1 MPAARYARPVAP
13 VPAAWPGG
21 AAAEGA
27 ARSPKAPA
35 ALDLPWR
42 EFVGDERLKRVIE
55 QALANNRDLRIAALA
70 AERARALYGIRRAD
84 LFPAADLSA
93 AGSRERLSADLAGP
107 QEPRTRAQYRVEL
120 GVASW
125 EIDFFGRLRSLRAQA
140 LEEYLAAEEGRRAA
154 QIVLVSSAAE
164 AYLALAAD
172 RDRLAVARAALA
184 ADQAAHDLVRKRLD
198 AGLATD
204 LDLQRARTRVEAD
217 RAEIAR
223 LERAAAQ
230 DRNALDLVAG
240 GPVPEDLLPSGL
252 DGVAPFRG
260 AAAGLP
266 SEVLLRRPDVMA
278 AERRLRGA
286 HAQIEAARAAFF
298 PRIALTTSA
307 GTASDELAGLFGAG
321 TGTWLFAPRVVMPV
335 FDARIW
341 AAYRATEVE
350 RAMLLA
356 AYEKAIQTAFREA
369 ADALALRGTID
380 AQMAAQD
387 AVAGALEAAHRLAL
401 ERYEKGLDGYLGVLD
416 AQRALYDA
424 RQGQVALRLAKA
436 VGEVRLYAVL
446 GGGVR

>member
-1 MPAARYARPVAP
+1 
-13 VPAAWPGG
+13 
-21 AAAEGA
+21 
-27 ARSPKAPA
+27 
-35 ALDLPWR
+35 
-42 EFVGDERLKRVIE
+42 
-55 QALANNRDLRIAALA
+55 
-70 AERARALYGIRRAD
+70 
-84 LFPAADLSA
+84 
-93 AGSRERLSADLAGP
+93 
-107 QEPRTRAQYRVEL
+107 
-120 GVASW
+120 
-125 EIDFFGRLRSLRAQA
+125 
-140 LEEYLAAEEGRRAA
+140 
-154 QIVLVSSAAE
+154 
-164 AYLALAAD
+164 
-172 RDRLAVARAALA
+172 
-184 ADQAAHDLVRKRLD
+184 VRKRLD